1 MKGTVESAADAVDT
15 LNTGIID
22 VLTRLTMN
30 MRKANDL
37 IRQLSDK
44 LEVEDHRDEF

>member
-1 MKGTVESAADAVDT
+1 
-15 LNTGIID
+15 
-22 VLTRLTMN
+22 MN